1 MTVAIATDN
10 AQAGWLK
17 IHLLGDATA
26 GAHVYGSILNPEG
39 VLLHIYEAY
48 FYKSVASAAASTLD
62 IGVNATIDTQDTDMC
77 SALAT
82 NGALGVYKIIGTD
95 LASEGAA
102 TTPRGVLWAAG
113 SYITFW
119 EQAGQASTLLVGD
132 LYIHYIRLA

>member
-1 MTVAIATDN
+1 MTVAISTDN

-26 GAHVYGSILNPEG
+26 GAHAYGSILNPEG
-39 VLLHIYEAY
+39 VLLHIYEGY
-48 FYKSVASAAASTLD
+48 LYKSVVSAAASTLD
-62 IGVNATIDTQDTDMC
+62 MGVNATIDTQDTDML

-82 NGALGVYKIIGTD
+82 NGSTGAFKIVGTD

-119 EQAGQASTLLVGD
+119 EQAGQASTALVAD
-132 LYIHYIRLA
+132 IYLHYIRLA